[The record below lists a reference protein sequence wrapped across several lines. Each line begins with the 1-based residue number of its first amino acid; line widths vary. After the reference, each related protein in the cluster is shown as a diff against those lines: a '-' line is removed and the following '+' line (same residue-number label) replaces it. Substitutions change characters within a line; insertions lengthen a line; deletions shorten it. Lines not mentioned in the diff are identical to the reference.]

1 MVGSAHAAMV
11 KPPAVSGSAVAGG
24 RERFRVFIT
33 HGPIPTRMDVEE
45 TKESL
50 GEVGQKGALA
60 LVLGLLVVARENKVA
75 ALGVT
80 LVVVGMGMVARGL
93 VESAMEEMG
102 MGGML

>member
-1 MVGSAHAAMV
+1 
-11 KPPAVSGSAVAGG
+11 
-24 RERFRVFIT
+24 
-33 HGPIPTRMDVEE
+33 MDVEE
-45 TKESL
+45 TQETL

-75 ALGVT
+75 ALGVA

>member
-1 MVGSAHAAMV
+1 
-11 KPPAVSGSAVAGG
+11 
-24 RERFRVFIT
+24 
-33 HGPIPTRMDVEE
+33 MDVEE

-50 GEVGQKGALA
+50 GDVGQKGVVA

-75 ALGVT
+75 ALGVA
-80 LVVVGMGMVARGL
+80 LVVAGMGMVARGL

>member
-1 MVGSAHAAMV
+1 MIGDAGAGTV
-11 KPPAVSGSAVAGG
+11 KPPAVSGSGG
-24 RERFRVFIT
+24 VDRRDCFRVFIT
-33 HGPIPTRMDVEE
+33 HGRNPTGMDVEE

-50 GEVGQKGALA
+50 GDVGQKGVVA

-75 ALGVT
+75 ALGVA
-80 LVVVGMGMVARGL
+80 LVVAGMGMVARGL

>member
-1 MVGSAHAAMV
+1 
-11 KPPAVSGSAVAGG
+11 
-24 RERFRVFIT
+24 
-33 HGPIPTRMDVEE
+33 MDIEE
-45 TKESL
+45 TQETL

-60 LVLGLLVVARENKVA
+60 LLLGLLVVARENKVA
-75 ALGVT
+75 AVGVT

>member
-1 MVGSAHAAMV
+1 
-11 KPPAVSGSAVAGG
+11 
-24 RERFRVFIT
+24 
-33 HGPIPTRMDVEE
+33 MDVEE
-45 TKESL
+45 TQETL

-75 ALGVT
+75 ALGVA
-80 LVVVGMGMVARGL
+80 LVVAGMGMVARGL

>member
-1 MVGSAHAAMV
+1 
-11 KPPAVSGSAVAGG
+11 
-24 RERFRVFIT
+24 
-33 HGPIPTRMDVEE
+33 MDVEE

-80 LVVVGMGMVARGL
+80 LVVIGMGMVARGL

>member
-1 MVGSAHAAMV
+1 
-11 KPPAVSGSAVAGG
+11 
-24 RERFRVFIT
+24 
-33 HGPIPTRMDVEE
+33 MDVEE

-50 GEVGQKGALA
+50 GDVGQKGALA

-93 VESAMEEMG
+93 VESALEEMG

>member
-1 MVGSAHAAMV
+1 
-11 KPPAVSGSAVAGG
+11 
-24 RERFRVFIT
+24 
-33 HGPIPTRMDVEE
+33 MDLEE
-45 TKESL
+45 TQESL

>member
-1 MVGSAHAAMV
+1 MRPGM
-11 KPPAVSGSAVAGG
+11 G
-24 RERFRVFIT
+24 I
-33 HGPIPTRMDVEE
+33 EE
-45 TKESL
+45 TRESL
-50 GEVGQKGALA
+50 GEVGQRGALA

-75 ALGVT
+75 ALGVA

>member
-1 MVGSAHAAMV
+1 
-11 KPPAVSGSAVAGG
+11 
-24 RERFRVFIT
+24 
-33 HGPIPTRMDVEE
+33 MDIEE
-45 TKESL
+45 AQESL

-75 ALGVT
+75 AVGVA
-80 LVVVGMGMVARGL
+80 LVVVGMGMVARGV

>member
-1 MVGSAHAAMV
+1 
-11 KPPAVSGSAVAGG
+11 
-24 RERFRVFIT
+24 
-33 HGPIPTRMDVEE
+33 MDVEE

>member
-1 MVGSAHAAMV
+1 MG
-11 KPPAVSGSAVAGG
+11 
-24 RERFRVFIT
+24 I
-33 HGPIPTRMDVEE
+33 EE
-45 TKESL
+45 TRESL
-50 GEVGQKGALA
+50 GEVGQRGALA

-75 ALGVT
+75 ALGVA

>member
-1 MVGSAHAAMV
+1 
-11 KPPAVSGSAVAGG
+11 
-24 RERFRVFIT
+24 
-33 HGPIPTRMDVEE
+33 MDVEE

-50 GEVGQKGALA
+50 GDVGQKGAVA

-93 VESAMEEMG
+93 VESALEEMG

>member
-1 MVGSAHAAMV
+1 
-11 KPPAVSGSAVAGG
+11 
-24 RERFRVFIT
+24 
-33 HGPIPTRMDVEE
+33 MDIEE
-45 TKESL
+45 TQESL